1 MLGDLTQK
9 QQRFVDE
16 YLVDMNATQA
26 AIRAGYSQKTAYS
39 IGAENLGK
47 PLIRT
52 AIAARQRETA
62 RNLTLSRED
71 VVAGLHREAT
81 LGGAGSSH
89 SARVSAWVQLGKH
102 LGMFGDEI
110 DITYHPEMRAL
121 RRKLSQFLEATDAA
135 LKKLCPPEVAG
146 NIRRRVLESVLR
158 SSDEPSHVPQIM
170 AAGSSAEGDESA
182 EDRYSSA
189 VGTIHEVETAGA
201 RGGNSDPDGEEE
213 PSVDVSVGVS
223 VEVRSTGLGGSAFRK
238 PSLYDVPEAAAR
250 WRRHPD
256 CHTRNKP
263 EKT

>member
-16 YLVDMNATQA
+16 YLVDLNATQA

-39 IGAENLGK
+39 IGAENLQK
-47 PLIRT
+47 PLMRT

-89 SARVSAWVQLGKH
+89 SARVSAWGQLGKH

-121 RRKLSQFLEATDAA
+121 RTKLSQFLGATSAA
-135 LKKLCPPEVAG
+135 VNELCPPDLAD
-146 NIRRRVLESVLR
+146 NIRRRVFESVLA
-158 SSDEPSHVPQIM
+158 SSGEPSHGPQVM
-170 AAGSSAEGDESA
+170 ATGSGTGADQSA
-182 EDRYSSA
+182 EDRYFS
-189 VGTIHEVETAGA
+189 TIATIQEVEKAGA
-201 RGGNSDPDGEEE
+201 RGGNSDSEGKEEQ
-213 PSVDVSVGVS
+213 SVDVSVGVA
-223 VEVRSTGLGGSAFRK
+223 VEIRSTRPGGSAFRK

-250 WRRHPD
+250 WGPTPGLS
-256 CHTRNKP
+256 HT
-263 EKT
+263 E